1 MVSLRGALA
10 LPVVCVVL
18 ALAGCGS
25 DDPPAGSAA
34 TGPAPA
40 ATTTTSDTA
49 SETRAPTSQP
59 PTFTDA
65 GWYGTHPIRMDD
77 SILDNVLK
85 SRALILTGTTG
96 RDWAARQYTGGLN
109 HGWFLVYS
117 KAAVSAGR
125 VRAPA
130 SDCTMP
136 VQGHPNYCIGAAAA
150 GGIHLFPDEP
160 LEEGIY
166 QATRVLLF
174 DQNTSQIDTDN
185 GTVPAGQKFRVI
197 LDSRML
203 AYHPDTFQSGDVA
216 VVWLDSTT
224 RDDTITGFT
233 ELPVDAFLP
242 VTS

>member
-1 MVSLRGALA
+1 MSFRGALTV
-10 LPVVCVVL
+10 PVVCVVL
-18 ALAGCGS
+18 ALAGCGT
-25 DDPPAGSAA
+25 DDPPR
-34 TGPAPA
+34 GPAA
-40 ATTTTSDTA
+40 AGPDTVATSSDTP

-59 PTFTDA
+59 PTFTEA
-65 GWYGTHPIRMDD
+65 GWYGTHPLRMDD
-77 SILDNVLK
+77 SIEENVLK
-85 SRALILTGTTG
+85 SRAIILTGTTG
-96 RDWAARQYTGGLN
+96 RDWSARQYTGGLN
-109 HGWFLVYS
+109 HGWFLVYR
-117 KAAVSAGR
+117 KAAVSAGT

-136 VQGHPNYCIGAAAA
+136 VQGHPGYCIGSAAAY
-150 GGIHLFPDEP
+150 GIHLYGDDP

-174 DQNTSQIDTDN
+174 DQNTSRIDTDN
-185 GTVPAGQKFRVI
+185 GTVPAGQKFRVV

-203 AYHPDTFQSGDVA
+203 AYRPDTFESGDIA

-224 RDDTITGFT
+224 RDDSIRGFK